1 MSAELN
7 WLTWTVVM
15 TAFFFL
21 PYVLNRIN
29 VRGLFGAMGN
39 PRKDDLPESEW
50 AQRAMRAHANAVEN
64 LVVFAPLV
72 LMVELVGANSGV
84 TAFGAALYFWARL
97 VHYTVYTLGIPIV
110 RTLSF
115 FAALFGEILLMTA
128 LIGAM

>member
-1 MSAELN
+1 MSAELF
-7 WLTWTVVM
+7 WLTWTVIM
-15 TAFFFL
+15 TAFFFF
-21 PYVLNRIN
+21 PYVLNRIK

-39 PRKDDLPESEW
+39 PRKDDLPESDW
-50 AQRAMRAHANAVEN
+50 ARRAMRAHTNAVEN

-97 VHYTVYTLGIPIV
+97 IHYTVYTLGVPIV

-115 FAALFGEILLMTA
+115 FAGLFGQVLLMVALFG
-128 LIGAM
+128 AM

>member
-1 MSAELN
+1 MSAELF
-7 WLTWTVVM
+7 WLTWTVIL
-15 TAFFFL
+15 TAFLFL
-21 PYVLNRIN
+21 PYVLNRIGI
-29 VRGLFGAMGN
+29 RGLFGAMGN
-39 PRKDDLPESEW
+39 PRADDLPESDW

-72 LMVELVGANSGV
+72 FVVELVGANSGM

-97 VHYTVYTLGIPIV
+97 AHCLVYTLGIPIV

-115 FAALFGEILLMTA
+115 FAGLFGEVLLIIA

>member
-29 VRGLFGAMGN
+29 VRGLFGAMSN